1 MPINTKSRAKG
12 WIRGGGVNTT
22 VDDSQRVANSIFKF
36 INIKHFV
43 TLIQELWNYFTYNN
57 NDCKAILK
65 FNSLDNCSPKPNTE
79 KKQPIILTCFTVIR
93 MISAAIMRTP

>member
-43 TLIQELWNYFTYNN
+43 TLIQELWNYFTYG
-57 NDCKAILK
+57 L
-65 FNSLDNCSPKPNTE
+65 SLEVGIFALT
-79 KKQPIILTCFTVIR
+79 IIITIARQF
-93 MISAAIMRTP
+93 